1 MLLYTPNSPTEG
13 HWVCLFRNKDG
24 IHFFDSY
31 GDKPD
36 NEEDLNGQEP
46 LLTELFKDSGLP
58 IYYNTK
64 RYQKRRQ
71 NIATCGRHCIARLIF
86 KNKSPESYDSIVRQF
101 KDDKGKV
108 GEPDDW
114 VSALIYSFIGK

>member
-24 IHFFDSY
+24 IHYFDSY

-36 NEEDLNGQEP
+36 TEDDLNGQEP
-46 LLTELFKDSGLP
+46 LLTQLLSESQLP
-58 IYYNTK
+58 VFYNTK
-64 RYQKRRQ
+64 RYQKLRTD
-71 NIATCGRHCIARLIF
+71 IATCGRHCIARLIY
-86 KNKSPESYDSIVRQF
+86 KNKSPDAYNHIVNQF
-101 KDDKGKV
+101 K
-108 GEPDDW
+108 GEPDDF